1 MIAPEKHKQALKA
14 IQNIMIH
21 ARFLAYMR
29 DDYAKISEIL
39 DYGEI
44 LPTLFFS
51 EEDDTEKFSDYL
63 QELSKTQVRCIHI
76 YKDFIKEP

>member
-29 DDYAKISEIL
+29 DDYTKISEIL

-44 LPTLFFS
+44 LPTLFFQRKMIQRNFLIIFKS
-51 EEDDTEKFSDYL
+51 
-63 QELSKTQVRCIHI
+63 
-76 YKDFIKEP
+76 